1 MLSLTQNIEVPGGK
15 ICKIQSESSCQLIA
29 KRIQF
34 IEKDLI
40 RYVNKEGID
49 MLFDLQLMR
58 VVAYCKR
65 DNLTQDEAYFE
76 KQRHFLLEQARLDD
90 SEVFERLVRRC

>member
-1 MLSLTQNIEVPGGK
+1 
-15 ICKIQSESSCQLIA
+15 
-29 KRIQF
+29 
-34 IEKDLI
+34 
-40 RYVNKEGID
+40 